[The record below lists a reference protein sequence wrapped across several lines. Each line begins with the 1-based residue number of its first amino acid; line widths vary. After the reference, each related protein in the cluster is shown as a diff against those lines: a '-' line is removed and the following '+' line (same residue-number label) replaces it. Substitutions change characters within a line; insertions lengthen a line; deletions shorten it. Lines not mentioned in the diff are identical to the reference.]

1 MDKIWFGPAG
11 TADSFSAMGYKKTTQ
26 IPDYLERFG
35 LNAFEYQCGRGV
47 RVNPDTAASLK
58 KSCGEKGIRL
68 SLHAPYYISLSGI
81 EEEKRLGSIRYILD
95 SAAAA
100 KLLGADRV
108 VVHTGSCAKLSR
120 KDALEL
126 AKDTMKRALAAL
138 DEAGLSGITLC
149 PETMG
154 KLNQLGTL
162 EEVLELCTIDDRLV
176 TCIDWGHL
184 NARTLG
190 RMTTGEE
197 FAAAFRLM
205 DSRLGRD
212 RLRVFHSHFSR
223 IEYTEKGGEKRH
235 LTFED
240 RQYGPWFE
248 PLAEE
253 ILQYGCSPVII
264 CESAGTQSEDAAAMQ
279 DCYRAAAGRKGEA
292 KP

>member
-11 TADSFSAMGYKKTTQ
+11 TADSFAAMGYKKTTQ
-26 IPDYLERFG
+26 IPDYLERLG

-47 RVNPDTAASLK
+47 RVNPNTAASLK

-68 SLHAPYYISLSGI
+68 SLHAPYYISLSST

-100 KLLGADRV
+100 RLLGADRV
-108 VVHTGSCAKLSR
+108 VVHTGSCAKISR
-120 KDALEL
+120 EAALEL
-126 AKDTMKRALAAL
+126 AKDTMRKALAAL
-138 DEAGLSGITLC
+138 DEAGLSDITLC

-162 EEVLELCTIDDRLV
+162 EEVLELCTIDSRLLP
-176 TCIDWGHL
+176 CIDWGHL

-190 RMTTGEE
+190 KMTTPEE
-197 FAAAFRLM
+197 FSAAFRLF
-205 DSRLGRD
+205 DNKLGRD

-253 ILQYGCSPVII
+253 ILKYGCSPVII
-264 CESAGTQSEDAAAMQ
+264 CESAGTQSEDAAAMR
-279 DCYRAAAGRKGEA
+279 DSYRAAAGRKGEA
-292 KP
+292 FL

>member
-11 TADSFSAMGYKKTTQ
+11 TADSFAAMGYKKTTH
-26 IPDYLERFG
+26 IPNYLERLG

-58 KSCGEKGIRL
+58 KDCGEKGIRL
-68 SLHAPYYISLSGI
+68 SLHAPYYISLSGV

-108 VVHTGSCAKLSR
+108 VVHTGSCAKLGR
-120 KDALEL
+120 GDALEL
-126 AKDTMKRALAAL
+126 AKDTMRKALAAL
-138 DEAGLSGITLC
+138 DEAGLSDITLC

-162 EEVLELCTIDDRLV
+162 EEVLDLCAIDDRLV
-176 TCIDWGHL
+176 PCIDWGHL

-205 DSRLGRD
+205 DDKLGRD

-240 RQYGPWFE
+240 RRYGPWFE

-253 ILQYGCSPVII
+253 ILHYGCSPVII
-264 CESAGTQSEDAAAMQ
+264 CESAGTQSEDAAAMR
-279 DCYRAAAGRKGEA
+279 DSYRAAAGRKGEA
-292 KP
+292 QP